1 MMKTVTIVGAGM
13 QSRAILYDL
22 LKRSTINNIK
32 KIYLVDRSDSQ
43 LRSLKTYVSDK
54 NLSGKIPIE
63 SKNFDLDDIISSG
76 FSHTESRMEK
86 EFAVLIASSDILIG
100 ASTYK
105 HNAFMSQICIENKC
119 NFVDLGGNNSVVS
132 LQNKMSPL
140 AEKKGV
146 TIIPDCGLAPGM
158 VNVVAAHYAKNS
170 PKSLNIYVGGIPQK
184 PKNIMKYELVFSPT
198 GLVNEYVEDCH
209 IKKEGEVM
217 VVPPLT
223 GLVSLPPLGK
233 YKDLEAFRTS
243 GGISGMAQNI
253 KHVQNLEYKT
263 IRYAGHRGQISL
275 MNELGLF
282 EPARRTET
290 EKKMSELLKP
300 EGDDVV
306 LVRIEEIDE
315 KNETIYHDL
324 IVNPQ
329 DGLTAMQVATGFS
342 VASVVEMLCRGII
355 RDHGT
360 LSQENGIPQKPFM
373 DMLEQRGIIFT

>member
-22 LKRSTINNIK
+22 LKRSSINNIN
-32 KIYLVDRSDSQ
+32 KIYLVDRCDSQ
-43 LRSLKTYVSDK
+43 LRSLKDYILNKD
-54 NLSGKIPIE
+54 LSGEIPIE
-63 SKNFDLDDIISSG
+63 NKNFDLDNIISSG
-76 FSHTESRMEK
+76 FSHTETRMEK
-86 EFAVLIASSDILIG
+86 EFAALVALSDVLVG
-100 ASTYK
+100 ASTYR
-105 HNAFMSQICIENKC
+105 HNAFMSQVCIENKC

-132 LQNKMSPL
+132 LQNKMSL
-140 AEKKGV
+140 SAEKEGV

-158 VNVVAAHYAKNS
+158 VNVVASHYAKSN

-184 PKNIMKYELVFSPT
+184 PKNTMKYELVFSPT
-198 GLVNEYVEDCH
+198 GLVNEYIEDCN

-217 VVPPLT
+217 TVPPLT
-223 GLVSLPPLGK
+223 GLVNLPPIGK

-243 GGISGMAQNI
+243 GGISGMTQNI

-263 IRYAGHRGQISL
+263 IRYTGHRGQISL

-282 EPARRTET
+282 EPELRAET
-290 EKKMSELLKP
+290 EKRMSEILKP

-315 KNETIYHDL
+315 KNEAICHDL

-360 LSQENGIPQKPFM
+360 LSQEHGIPQKPFM
-373 DMLEQRGIIFT
+373 EMLEQRGIIFT